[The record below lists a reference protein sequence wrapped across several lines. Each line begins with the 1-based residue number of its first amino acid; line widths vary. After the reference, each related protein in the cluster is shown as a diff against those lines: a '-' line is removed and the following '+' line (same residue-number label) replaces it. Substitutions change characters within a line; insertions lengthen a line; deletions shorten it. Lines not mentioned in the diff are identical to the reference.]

1 MSLLPKCP
9 SATPVRLSSMIG
21 TCHLNNN
28 YECFCKMQ
36 SMVYILGRDWRT
48 GFSHSVRKRQDA
60 EGGSGSVP
68 TPGLC
73 TVPPRALW
81 DFWNSKH
88 GRMGRGP
95 PTPRLSTYVPEGRSS
110 PVQMQ
115 IARQLWLL
123 RPISPCFGKNGT
135 PFPTHV
141 HAPGFSLLMVSSFL
155 PNRGMAYWSSCM
167 PVACKER

>member
-1 MSLLPKCP
+1 
-9 SATPVRLSSMIG
+9 
-21 TCHLNNN
+21 
-28 YECFCKMQ
+28 
-36 SMVYILGRDWRT
+36 MVYILGRDWRT

-95 PTPRLSTYVPEGRSS
+95 PTPRLSTYVPGRKVLS
-110 PVQMQ
+110 
-115 IARQLWLL
+115 
-123 RPISPCFGKNGT
+123 C
-135 PFPTHV
+135 
-141 HAPGFSLLMVSSFL
+141 
-155 PNRGMAYWSSCM
+155 PNANC
-167 PVACKER
+167 